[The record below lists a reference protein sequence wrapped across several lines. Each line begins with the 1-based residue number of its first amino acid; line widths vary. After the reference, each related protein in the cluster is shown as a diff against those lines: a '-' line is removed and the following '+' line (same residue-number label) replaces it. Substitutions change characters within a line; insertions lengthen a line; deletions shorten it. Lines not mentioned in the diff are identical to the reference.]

1 MLSCAGT
8 FLPSAFCCALSH
20 RGLGS
25 RIPAGI
31 PTGPGQLL
39 MTQVPFLELP
49 AALPGSLLG
58 GWCCCAGN
66 GQSSPGL
73 ETWSCPDPTGSSG
86 ISPSTGLAWEQFS
99 LQSWP
104 SQGNL
109 LQQTG
114 GTGTVPEDTGVWGGD
129 KPCHHFTVGCCCHGP
144 SIQES
149 LPPPPP
155 PTVPA
160 QLLQQDRNHLIPV
173 FHPLWRSANTSG

>member
-86 ISPSTGLAWEQFS
+86 ISPSTGLAW
-99 LQSWP
+99 
-104 SQGNL
+104 
-109 LQQTG
+109 
-114 GTGTVPEDTGVWGGD
+114 GTVFTPVLAKPRKPAPADWRYRNSPRGHRGVGRGQTLSPLHCGMLLSWAKHPGETSSSSSSH
-129 KPCHHFTVGCCCHGP
+129 CP
-144 SIQES
+144 SPAAAAGQEPSHSSFPSS
-149 LPPPPP
+149 LEE
-155 PTVPA
+155 
-160 QLLQQDRNHLIPV
+160 R
-173 FHPLWRSANTSG
+173 